1 MTPPPP
7 DGSRD
12 RRIEDPTNLHL
23 IHPAARRLLPH
34 ALRAGISAN
43 AVSVTGL
50 GIGLAAAAAFGAWTD
65 WRASVAGLLL
75 AVAWL
80 IADGLD
86 GMIARA
92 TGTASPL
99 GRTLDGL
106 CDHGVFVLIYVAVAL
121 SIGTVQGWAL
131 AAVAGVAHAVQS
143 SLYEGER
150 ARFHRRVGRAPRPSS
165 TPPSGNMLVR
175 VYDGVAF
182 GIDRLTARFDAAL
195 EAPEGA
201 RLAADYGERAVAPM
215 RLLALLTANMRVLAL
230 FGACLLGR
238 PEAFWWIEIG
248 PMTLVAIAGIA
259 WHRRVEA
266 RLLRRAHPLHP
277 PRDLGAGAIFS
288 KDQIG

>member
-1 MTPPPP
+1 MTPRLP

-23 IHPAARRLLPH
+23 IHPLGRLLLAP
-34 ALRAGISAN
+34 ALRARISAN

-50 GIGLAAAAAFGAWTD
+50 GIGLGAAWAFGHWTD
-65 WRASVAGLLL
+65 WRWSVVGLLL

-80 IADGLD
+80 VADGLD

-99 GRTLDGL
+99 GRVLDGV
-106 CDHGVFVLIYVAVAL
+106 CDHGVFILIYVAVAL
-121 SIGTVQGWAL
+121 SVGTLQGWAL
-131 AAVAGVAHAVQS
+131 AVAAGAAHALQA

-150 ARFHRRVGRAPRPSS
+150 ARYHRRVRGEPRPAPA
-165 TPPSGNMLVR
+165 PPGRSRIVR
-175 VYDGVAF
+175 GYDAVAS
-182 GIDRLTARFDAAL
+182 GIDRVTARFDAAL
-195 EAPEGA
+195 EVSGGA
-201 RLAADYGERAVAPM
+201 GLAAGYGERAASPM

-238 PEAFWWIEIG
+238 PQLFWWIGIG
-248 PMTLVAIAGIA
+248 PMTLVAIVGIA

-266 RLLRRAHPLHP
+266 RLLRRAHPSYP
-277 PRDLGAGAIFS
+277 PHDMGAGVFS
-288 KDQIG
+288 KDQAG